1 MPLFPPAVFTA
12 TAGLAAFAR
21 DFVFAFNTGEA
32 PGRFF
37 GAVFFFLA
45 DFAGATFFATL
56 ATLLTFFLGLGEA
69 LFVFFFLV
77 AMLKV

>member
-1 MPLFPPAVFTA
+1 MPLFAPAVFTA
-12 TAGLAAFAR
+12 LAGPTVFAK
-21 DFVFAFNTGEA
+21 DFVFDFDTAEA

-37 GAVFFFLA
+37 GAVLFFLA
-45 DFAGATFFATL
+45 DFAGTTFFATL

-69 LFVFFFLV
+69 FFVFFFLV

>member
-1 MPLFPPAVFTA
+1 M
-12 TAGLAAFAR
+12 AGLTAF
-21 DFVFAFNTGEA
+21 FAFNTRET

-45 DFAGATFFATL
+45 DLAGATFFATL
-56 ATLLTFFLGLGEA
+56 AALLTFFLGLGET

>member
-1 MPLFPPAVFTA
+1 MALFAPAVFTA
-12 TAGLAAFAR
+12 MAGLTAFAG
-21 DFVFAFNTGEA
+21 DFVFACDTGKA
-32 PGRFF
+32 PERFF

-56 ATLLTFFLGLGEA
+56 ATLLTFFWGLGEA